1 MKLEQITSLLAK
13 IGQVKQV
20 QADQWQVDTEGLR
33 FLVLLNEPQDWVRIL
48 LPVAPQMDALPL
60 MVQLLEANFD
70 WTGAVRFAFQEQ
82 ALWAVFQH
90 HFSTLTP
97 EDFSDAVVQLKECKE
112 ELYYLCFEGLI
123 QTRME
128 QIVQVLKN
136 QNKTLDDAIQ
146 ALNRFYEEGVMGSL
160 EASGEQRALV
170 LEQWRK
176 KLARLWEDMPA

>member
-1 MKLEQITSLLAK
+1 MNLEQITSLLARV
-13 IGQVKQV
+13 GPVKQV
-20 QADQWQVDTEGLR
+20 QPDQWQVDTEGLR
-33 FLVLLNEPQDWVRIL
+33 FLVLLNQSQDWVRLL

-90 HFSTLTP
+90 RFSTLTP
-97 EDFSDAVVQLKECKE
+97 EDFSNAVVQLKECKE
-112 ELYYLCFEGLI
+112 ELYYLCFEGLL

>member
-1 MKLEQITSLLAK
+1 MKLEQMTLLLARL
-13 IGQVKQV
+13 GQVKQV
-20 QADQWQVDTEGLR
+20 QVDQWQVDSEGLR

-48 LPVAPQMDALPL
+48 LPVVPQLDALPV

-90 HFSTLTP
+90 HFSTLTA
-97 EDFSDAVVQLKECKE
+97 EDFSAAMVQLKECKE
-112 ELYYLCFEGLI
+112 ELYHLCFEGLI

-146 ALNRFYEEGVMGSL
+146 ALNRFYEEGVIGSL
-160 EASGEQRALV
+160 EASGEQRALI

>member
-1 MKLEQITSLLAK
+1 MKFEQVMPLLAK
-13 IGQVKQV
+13 VGKVKQV
-20 QADQWQVDTEGLR
+20 QPDQWQVEANGLR
-33 FLVLLNEPQDWVRIL
+33 LLVLLNEPRDWVRIL
-48 LPVAPQMDALPL
+48 LPVAPQADALPL

-70 WTGAVRFAFQEQ
+70 WTGAVRFALQEQ

-90 HFSTLTP
+90 HFSTLTA
-97 EDFSDAVVQLKECKE
+97 EDFSDAIAQLKDCKE
-112 ELYYLCFEGLI
+112 ELYYLCFEGLL

>member
-1 MKLEQITSLLAK
+1 M
-13 IGQVKQV
+13 
-20 QADQWQVDTEGLR
+20 
-33 FLVLLNEPQDWVRIL
+33 
-48 LPVAPQMDALPL
+48 
-60 MVQLLEANFD
+60 
-70 WTGAVRFAFQEQ
+70 
-82 ALWAVFQH
+82 
-90 HFSTLTP
+90 
-97 EDFSDAVVQLKECKE
+97 VQLKECKE